1 MRKLSLS
8 FLLLCISSMLYANDA
23 LTIIKGNISKENVR
37 SMILFSV
44 FEGKKVEFASTKVRE
59 QEFAFALPVVEE
71 GFYYLSDQRRA
82 SFTRIYLKPNDQLQL
97 NMTDD
102 GYEVVKGSKE
112 NKLLQQWFTA
122 AYPVTNPAFNWM
134 SDSSTYK
141 TYFPKIEA
149 FMPVFAAFKT
159 KIKTGNQRFDVLF
172 RSAINYEIEF
182 AAMKFLL
189 VPNTIHPKR
198 EEYPAFYS
206 TIVQSKKFTSASFL
220 ELGDAV
226 EMLSTYMT
234 FHFLM
239 NRPEG
244 KAENRLLTN
253 CNLIAN
259 DTVKGAYVANS
270 LNYKTYEALE
280 KDIVPVKQYLVTDS
294 MQSAYFRAL
303 KSVAGFKKGSVA
315 YNFTVEDMNGKKVSM
330 ADLKGKVILIDMW
343 ATWCGPCKVEIPHL
357 KQLEK
362 EFAGK
367 NVEFVSISVDVEKDK
382 EKWKNMVQK
391 EELGGTQ
398 LFASGWSE
406 ITKYY
411 DITGI
416 PRFMVFDTEGKIIT
430 VDAPRPS
437 NPELKVLLQNTL
449 DGK

>member
-1 MRKLSLS
+1 MRKLSLF
-8 FLLLCISSMLYANDA
+8 FLLLCSSSLLYANEA
-23 LTIIKGNISKENVR
+23 LTIVKGNINREHVR
-37 SMILFSV
+37 TAVLFSV
-44 FEGKKVEFASTKVRE
+44 FEGKKVEFATTRVTNNS
-59 QEFAFALPVVEE
+59 FAFAIAEVQE
-71 GFYYLSDQRRA
+71 GYYYISDQRRN
-82 SFTRIYLKPNDQLQL
+82 SFTRIYLKPNDQLEV
-97 NMTDD
+97 NISDD

-112 NKLLQQWFTA
+112 NKLLQQWFTV
-122 AYPVTNPAFNWM
+122 AYPVTNPALNWM
-134 SDSSTYK
+134 KDTSTFK
-141 TYFPKIEA
+141 SFFPKLEA
-149 FMPVFAAFKT
+149 FAPVHAAFKR
-159 KIKTGNQRFDVLF
+159 KIKTGNPQFDALF
-172 RSAINYEIEF
+172 GISIDADIEF

-189 VPNTIHPKR
+189 VPHPVHPKR
-198 EEYPAFYS
+198 EDYPAYYASIIKPLKFPS
-206 TIVQSKKFTSASFL
+206 ALFLQS
-220 ELGDAV
+220 GDAV
-226 EMLSTYMT
+226 ETINLYMS
-234 FHFLM
+234 FHYLM

-244 KAENRLLTN
+244 KPENRLLNN

-259 DTVKGAYVANS
+259 DTIKGAYVANS
-270 LNYKTYEALE
+270 LSYKTYEALE
-280 KDIVPVKQYLVTDS
+280 KDIAPVKQYLVTDS

-357 KQLEK
+357 KTLEK

-367 NVEFVSISVDVEKDK
+367 NIEFVSISVDVEKDK

-416 PRFMVFDTEGKIIT
+416 PRFMVFDTEGKIVT

-437 NPELKVLLQNTL
+437 SPDLKVLLQNTL